1 MKKSIVLLALF
12 CFAFSL
18 LNVTDVFAKKKK
30 KAKKGEVENVEEA
43 TPKSKYDKLLKKP
56 GVITV
61 KGDFITMHRVGN
73 KLYFEYPVKFLG
85 RELLIASTISETT
98 NPNFCTV
105 GYKPGDPLHVKFEQ
119 CDSTIY
125 MRKINAEIDFDK
137 NEQNLD
143 EAIRLN
149 YQGPYV
155 EKYPLIT
162 YNLDSS
168 AVVFEVTSL
177 FVSEIPELAPIQNQ
191 SLGFISLDASAKTN
205 LFFLGKMKAFEDN
218 VTVETTMTHS
228 VSASFLFLV
237 IKLGDISNK
246 VTRTVLLL
254 PEDKDRMKPRIS
266 DSRVGIFLTG
276 KQYIS
281 TEEDGIQQYTY
292 ANRWRVEPKDKAA
305 WERGE
310 LVEVVKP
317 IVWYVDNTFP
327 ESWKEPIRKGI
338 LRWNQAFEKI
348 GLKNVMQVRDFPT
361 AEEDPNFD
369 PDNLK
374 YTCIRYSPV
383 KTMNA
388 MGPSW
393 VDPKTGEIINASVL
407 IYNDVVKLNNLWRF
421 TQTAQVDPSVR
432 NKKLPADVWADCLEY
447 VVAHEIGHTLGLM
460 HNMAASAAFPVD
472 SLRSASF
479 TAKYGTTASIMDY
492 ARFNYVAQP
501 EDKGVKLTPP
511 YLGVYDEYAIKW
523 LYSPVAGDLDFKE
536 EAKVVEKW
544 VDEKAGD
551 PLYRYGKQQVYSR
564 YDPSAIE
571 EDLGDDPMK
580 ASDYGIKNLKYIMEN
595 LNDWIADDESTAHR
609 QFLYESLLQQYY
621 RYVMNVMYN
630 VGGMYLTEVKDGT
643 TGKRYQAVDEKRQRE
658 SLKWVIKQLQDV
670 EWLDNQE
677 LLSKFGLTNSAMS
690 AECYTR
696 LIEGLFDCSSKV
708 NVAFRYAGSTYT
720 QADYF
725 NDLYDAIFFNTI
737 RGRQLSD
744 MEKIMQRSMLQRI
757 GRVKEALPG
766 NRGQRLV
773 HIAPYSTSLTDVW
786 LYNLEIGGKLSYFK
800 NQLEEIE
807 FEQGIGSVMNGIRK
821 SQFGDTYGYGF
832 QKEISAALYDETS
845 TFYLDLMKR
854 MEVLLKTKV
863 CISSPDR
870 KHYQA
875 LLMTLQLMQK

>member
-1 MKKSIVLLALF
+1 MKRSIVLLALF
-12 CFAFSL
+12 CFAFSCFS
-18 LNVTDVFAKKKK
+18 VTEAFAKKKK
-30 KAKKGEVENVEEA
+30 KAKKGEVEKVEKA
-43 TPKSKYDKLLKKP
+43 KPKSKYDKLLKKP

-73 KLYFEYPVKFLG
+73 KLYFEYPMKFLG
-85 RELLIASTISETT
+85 RELLIASTVSETSD
-98 NPNFCTV
+98 PRFCTV
-105 GYKPGDPLHVKFEQ
+105 GYKPMNPMHVKFDLV
-119 CDSTIY
+119 DSTIY
-125 MRKINAEIDFDK
+125 MRKVNAIVDYNK
-137 NEQNLD
+137 K
-143 EAIRLN
+143 EANMEEAVKLN
-149 YQGPYV
+149 YIDPYMK
-155 EKYPLIT
+155 KYSLAA
-162 YNLDSS
+162 YNQDST
-168 AVVFEVTSL
+168 AVVFEVTNL
-177 FVSEIPELAPIQNQ
+177 FAADVPELAPVVGGSMGI
-191 SLGFISLDASAKTN
+191 ISISASPKSD
-205 LFFLGKMKAFEDN
+205 LFFLGKMKSFEDN
-218 VTVETTMTHS
+218 VTIETTMTHS
-228 VSASFLFLV
+228 MSASVLFFKIPIGEV
-237 IKLGDISNK
+237 SNK

-266 DSRVGIFLTG
+266 DSRLGTFLTG

-281 TEEDGIQQYTY
+281 TEEDGIQMYTY

-327 ESWKEPIRKGI
+327 ESWKEPIKKGI

-383 KTMNA
+383 TTMNA

-501 EDKGVKLTPP
+501 EDKDVKLTPP
-511 YLGVYDEYAIKW
+511 YLGVYDEYIIKW
-523 LYSPVAGDLDFKE
+523 LYSPVAGDLDFKQ
-536 EAKVVEKW
+536 EAKIVEKW

-571 EDLGDDPMK
+571 EDLGNDPMK
-580 ASDYGIKNLKYIMEN
+580 ASDYGIKNLKYIMAN
-595 LNDWIADDESTAHR
+595 LNNWIADDESTAHR

-643 TGKRYQAVDEKRQRE
+643 AGKRYQAVDGKCQHE
-658 SLKWVIKQLQDV
+658 SLLWAVKQLKDV
-670 EWLDNQE
+670 EWLDDQD
-677 LLSKFGLTNSAMS
+677 LLSKFGLANSGVS
-690 AECYTR
+690 SKYYKK
-696 LIEGLFDCSSKV
+696 LIEALFDCSLKV
-708 NVAFRYAGSTYT
+708 NVASRYAGSTYT
-720 QADYF
+720 QGDYF
-725 NDLYDAIFFNTI
+725 NDLYNTVFASTI
-737 RGRQLSD
+737 SGRKLNA
-744 MEKIMQRSMLQRI
+744 MEKAMQRTFLKQIQKVAGAQS
-757 GRVKEALPG
+757 G
-766 NRGQRLV
+766 NAKKLTSV
-773 HIAPYSTSLTDVW
+773 APYSTSLMDVW
-786 LYNLEIGGKLSYFK
+786 SYNLDESGMLSYFRD
-800 NQLEEIE
+800 QLDEMETEE
-807 FEQGIGSVMNGIRK
+807 GIGSVMNEARK
-821 SQFGDTYGYGF
+821 EQFGDTYGFGF
-832 QKEISAALYDETS
+832 LKEVDASLYDETAA
-845 TFYLDLMKR
+845 YYMDMMKKV
-854 MEVLLKTKV
+854 ESLLKSRINSASKE
-863 CISSPDR
+863 DR
-870 KHYQA
+870 VHYQSM
-875 LLMTLQLMQK
+875 LMALQLMQK

>member
-137 NEQNLD
+137 NEKNLD

-388 MGPSW
+388 MGPRSW

-580 ASDYGIKNLKYIMEN
+580 ASDYGIKNLKYIMGHLNEWLDSLDADYSYRWSIYQGIATQYSRYLYNARMVVGGFYINEHYVGDPYVTSAVVPREKQRRAARFLFEQLKDMDWLDDIRVVEN
-595 LNDWIADDESTAHR
+595 LPFDGSMARLMLKNMCGDLLNTKRLALAVYRDPDAYSPEEYLTD
-609 QFLYESLLQQYY
+609 LYESAWASTIAGRNPSECERVLQTELVKALI
-621 RYVMNVMYN
+621 R
-630 VGGMYLTEVKDGT
+630 GADPLTPRTEVDEVLAAERDV
-643 TGKRYQAVDEKRQRE
+643 TGVDACGCCGWDDAGEYSGFDYIYYVFNTSTNNNHDLYYQFLKRVKSVMERRAGSGSYETRAHYAY
-658 SLKWVIKQLQDV
+658 
-670 EWLDNQE
+670 
-677 LLSKFGLTNSAMS
+677 LLSL
-690 AECYTR
+690 
-696 LIEGLFDCSSKV
+696 V
-708 NVAFRYAGSTYT
+708 NDF
-720 QADYF
+720 
-725 NDLYDAIFFNTI
+725 
-737 RGRQLSD
+737 
-744 MEKIMQRSMLQRI
+744 
-757 GRVKEALPG
+757 
-766 NRGQRLV
+766 
-773 HIAPYSTSLTDVW
+773 
-786 LYNLEIGGKLSYFK
+786 
-800 NQLEEIE
+800 
-807 FEQGIGSVMNGIRK
+807 
-821 SQFGDTYGYGF
+821 
-832 QKEISAALYDETS
+832 
-845 TFYLDLMKR
+845 MK
-854 MEVLLKTKV
+854 
-863 CISSPDR
+863 
-870 KHYQA
+870 
-875 LLMTLQLMQK
+875 

>member
-1 MKKSIVLLALF
+1 M
-12 CFAFSL
+12 
-18 LNVTDVFAKKKK
+18 
-30 KAKKGEVENVEEA
+30 ENVEEA

-137 NEQNLD
+137 NEKNLD

-544 VDEKAGD
+544 VDEKAGA
-551 PLYRYGKQQVYSR
+551 PLYRYGRQQTASR
-564 YDPSAIE
+564 YDPSALE

-580 ASDYGIKNLKYIMEN
+580 AGDYGIKNLKYILSHLDE
-595 LNDWIADDESTAHR
+595 WITDDPDFSHR
-609 QFLYESLLQQYY
+609 SDLYGNIANQYL
-621 RYVMNVMYN
+621 RYISNVVYN
-630 VGGMYLTEVKDGT
+630 VGGIYLTAVKEGT
-643 TGKRYQAVDEKRQRE
+643 KGQTFAPVPRARQQA
-658 SLKWVIKQLQDV
+658 SMKWVLKQLKECDWID
-670 EWLDNQE
+670 ETP
-677 LLSKFGLTNSAMS
+677 LL
-690 AECYTR
+690 E
-696 LIEGLFDCSSKV
+696 
-708 NVAFRYAGSTYT
+708 NVALNCGMAGNVRGAVLGMLLNVSSNVVLSSHLSDDPYT
-720 QADYF
+720 VAAYF
-725 NDLYDAIFFNTI
+725 DDLYNGVWEKTI
-737 RGRQLSD
+737 
-744 MEKIMQRSMLQRI
+744 K
-757 GRVKEALPG
+757 
-766 NRGQRLV
+766 GQRLTAGDRYLQRLLTGGLTQTV
-773 HIAPYSTSLTDVW
+773 KSMSGNGGGRRVSLADYYRPTVDEVV
-786 LYNLEIGGKLSYFK
+786 LYGLDETGVVAGHADLFRRLENESRAS
-800 NQLEEIE
+800 ED
-807 FEQGIGSVMNGIRK
+807 GSVD
-821 SQFGDTYGYGF
+821 FGYGYGIQQPLDVSTIDDRGGF
-832 QKEISAALYDETS
+832 FAEMMEKVERLVKNRLSSANAT
-845 TFYLDLMKR
+845 
-854 MEVLLKTKV
+854 
-863 CISSPDR
+863 DR
-870 KHYQA
+870 AHYRSI
-875 LLMTLQLMQK
+875 LLMIESAKK